1 MLQVLGGA
9 DLFLQGWIV
18 PDSGLGEF
26 SAGDLRC
33 VRIPQSPFPFAVGSL
48 EVRTPWWRC
57 QQLVRRQR
65 LQPAKAQPG
74 RPARRWVALMWR
86 RRG

>member
-33 VRIPQSPFPFAVGSL
+33 VRIPQSPFPFAVGLL
-48 EVRTPWWRC
+48 EVRTPCR
-57 QQLVRRQR
+57 
-65 LQPAKAQPG
+65 
-74 RPARRWVALMWR
+74 
-86 RRG
+86 